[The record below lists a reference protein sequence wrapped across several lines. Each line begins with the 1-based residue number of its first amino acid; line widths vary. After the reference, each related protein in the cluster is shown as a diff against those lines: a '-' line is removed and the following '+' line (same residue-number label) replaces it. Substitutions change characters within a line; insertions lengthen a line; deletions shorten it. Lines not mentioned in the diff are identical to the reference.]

1 MFDTETGYAEALRRI
16 AHAKE
21 THDTEVDLKALELTE
36 LPEELYEL
44 IWLKELHLWNNK
56 LTLLPNAIGNFISL
70 QYLDVSHNYLTTLPN
85 IFDSLSQLQSMI
97 LFSNRLKTLPDTL
110 STLTQLQLLL
120 IDNNHLITLPDWIG
134 NLTQLQRLHM
144 SGNSFST
151 LPEEIGNLPHLQ
163 ALDISM
169 TGLNIVPAWITKLTT
184 LRKLYVDYNQ
194 LTVLPETLGNL
205 IYLQNLYVSSNQ
217 LTALPDW
224 MGNFTH
230 LQILEVSGNHITAL
244 PTTLNKLTQLQRI
257 YISNN
262 PLNLPD
268 EMIPER
274 SEELTNNKI
283 PYRTLTFLR
292 QLWQGSRK
300 LNEAKVILVG
310 EGDVG
315 KTSLVKRLRDNAFDP
330 HEPKTEGIA
339 IQPWTLPFQGESVQL
354 NVWDFGGQEIMH
366 ATHQFF
372 LTKRSLYVVVLDS
385 RRDERANRLE
395 YWLKII
401 ASVAADAPVLVVGNQ
416 TDQHPLDLDERGLKF
431 KYPQIKAIIATSCK
445 SGAGIAEL
453 RGEIEREIGAMKHVH
468 DLVPLKWWDV
478 KQQIEHWPQDFIS
491 HERWSEMCAQHDI
504 GDEFVQAVL
513 LRLLND
519 LGTVLSYHDDPR
531 LADTNVL
538 NPEWVTNGVYTL
550 LNNQDLLQRKHGI
563 LSITD
568 LPQILSVHGKR
579 YPAHRCHFITE
590 MMEKFELCF
599 RIDGDRNRVL
609 IPDLLPK
616 AAPETGVW
624 DDALHF
630 RYAYPV
636 LPSSIMSR
644 FIVRSQGAIEGEL
657 RWRSGVVLRSD
668 EDNRALVV
676 ADSEAAQIDI
686 HISGSP
692 ANRRRFLSAIRHSF
706 EQIHNTLSGLKH
718 EVKELVPLPNSQV
731 FFPYANLLKLE
742 TRGIGQW
749 YSPDED
755 ADINVHALLDGY
767 ESRNERQARQIGDD
781 YEKAPIEHL
790 QNLVNVKTDRLRV
803 LQVQKASFGDSYV
816 PPHIAVEVDRLSNEI
831 KYIEGIIKKRGR
843 G

>member
-1 MFDTETGYAEALRRI
+1 MFDTEAGYAEALRRI

-21 THDTEVDLKALELTE
+21 THATKVDLRALELTE
-36 LPEELYEL
+36 LPEELHEL
-44 IWLKELHLWNNK
+44 PWLQILLVALNN
-56 LTLLPNAIGNFISL
+56 LTFLPDSLGNHIYL
-70 QYLDVSHNYLTTLPN
+70 NILDVSRNQISILPDCISNLTQLHTLDLSFNNLTTLP
-85 IFDSLSQLQSMI
+85 DSLGNLSLLQSLDI
-97 LFSNRLKTLPDTL
+97 NSNTLTTLPDSL
-110 STLTQLQLLL
+110 
-120 IDNNHLITLPDWIG
+120 G
-134 NLTQLQRLHM
+134 NLTALCHIDIRF
-144 SGNSFST
+144 NAVIA
-151 LPEEIGNLPHLQ
+151 LP
-163 ALDISM
+163 
-169 TGLNIVPAWITKLTT
+169 IT
-184 LRKLYVDYNQ
+184 V
-194 LTVLPETLGNL
+194 GNL
-205 IYLQNLYVSSNQ
+205 I
-217 LTALPDW
+217 
-224 MGNFTH
+224 H
-230 LQILEVSGNHITAL
+230 LQILDMSLNRLTTVPS
-244 PTTLNKLTQLQRI
+244 TLNNLKRLQNIRL
-257 YISNN
+257 SDN
-262 PLNLPD
+262 PLNLPN
-268 EMIPER
+268 EMIPDYFDEFGDPGV
-274 SEELTNNKI
+274 EQ
-283 PYRTLTFLR
+283 RTLTFLR

-504 GDEFVQAVL
+504 DDEFVQAVL

-668 EDNRALVV
+668 EGNRALVV